1 MRSMFVGGKGV
12 RAMRV
17 NVSAWAIR
25 RPIPPIVLFI
35 LLMLVGVVSFLSLP
49 VNDNPNVDFPVVSV
63 VVTQSGAAPSELETQ
78 VTRVIEDSI
87 ASVSNIDHITSTVTD
102 GVSQTIVQ
110 FFIGTNTDRAT
121 NDVRNAV
128 GKVRENLPQT
138 IDEPQVER
146 VDTSGGDVM
155 GYTVSSPGMSDTE
168 LGWFVDNDVTR
179 ALLAVHG
186 VSEVDRIGGAER
198 EIRVNLIPERLI
210 ALGITVDD
218 VNRQIRAVN
227 ANMPGGRATIG
238 TSEQSIRALGSVES
252 VEELKGITISLPN
265 HRKARLADLG
275 TIEDGFAEKRH
286 MARVDG
292 KPAVA
297 FFVERG
303 FGQSEVTVAK
313 GVIKTIAELEAA
325 HPAIHFQS
333 FFSVADDAMSSYD
346 ASMEALMLGALLAVI
361 VVFVFLRDWRA
372 TAIVGVSLPLS
383 VFPTFFF
390 MKFMGYT
397 LNFISLLALTLVVG
411 ILVDDAIVEIE
422 NIVRHMRMGKRPYQA
437 ALEAAD
443 EIGLAVVATTM
454 TIVAVFLPVSFMGG
468 IAGQYFVQFGATVS
482 VAVLFSLMVARLIT
496 PMMAAYLGRDHGPR
510 QHASRLIDL
519 YVRLLAWA
527 LDHRWISMGCAS
539 LFFIGSILLVPLLP
553 TDFIPPQDGTLSSW
567 NLELPPGSTLAETD
581 AAMSQVAD
589 IIHREKE
596 VKSVLVRI
604 GGRTNGDVRLARINI
619 NLVPR
624 AQRSRS
630 QQQIEKDL
638 GQKFKAVPGIRYN
651 AGQNGAN
658 QDLQIILTGDDP
670 KAMGSAAEELV
681 REMATV
687 PQLSNI
693 KTSASLLR
701 PELQIK
707 PLYDRAAELGVSVA
721 DIGNVARLAT
731 LGETNANLAK
741 FNLPDRQ
748 IPIRVQITPEARSD
762 ISQIRNLR
770 VTTASGGSVSLD
782 TVADISI
789 GSGTSQINRYDRARQ
804 VSVGADLNGAPLGPA
819 NEAVHALPAL
829 QHLPPGVKLQS
840 AGQAEFMEE
849 FFAQFGL
856 AFASGI
862 LLVLAVLVLLFQ
874 SFLQPITIMMALP
887 LSIGGAIVALL
898 LTGDA
903 MSLSVL
909 IGLLMLMGI
918 VTKNSILFVD
928 YAILAMKEHGLN
940 RRDALIE
947 AGAKRAQ
954 PILMTT
960 IAMIAGMMPIAMRF
974 GENADF
980 RAPMAITVAGGL
992 ATSTVLSLVFIP
1004 VAFTIIDDIQAW
1016 LVRYLSRVVSTE
1028 ERVSAPAE

>member
-1 MRSMFVGGKGV
+1 MR
-12 RAMRV
+12 A
-17 NVSAWAIR
+17 NISAWAIR

-35 LLMLVGVVSFLSLP
+35 LLMLVGVTSFLTLQIA
-49 VNDNPNVDFPVVSV
+49 DTPNVDFPIVSV

-87 ASVSNIDHITSTVTD
+87 AGVGGINHIRSTVTD
-102 GVSQTIVQ
+102 GVSRTIVE
-110 FFIGTNTDRAT
+110 FAIGTNTDRAV

-146 VDTSGGDVM
+146 VDATGGDVM
-155 GYTVSSPGMSDTE
+155 GYTVSSPGMSETA

-186 VSEVDRIGGAER
+186 VAEIDRVGGAER
-198 EIRVNLIPERLI
+198 EIRVNLEPDRLI

-227 ANMPGGRATIG
+227 ANMPGGRSTIG

-252 VEELKGITISLPN
+252 VGALKAMAISLPN
-265 HRKARLADLG
+265 HRKAHLSDLG
-275 TIEDGFAEKRH
+275 SVEDGFAEPRH
-286 MARVDG
+286 AARLDG
-292 KPAVA
+292 KPVVA
-297 FFVERG
+297 FYVERAA
-303 FGQSEVTVAK
+303 GQSEVTVAK
-313 GVIKTIAELEAA
+313 GVVAAIAEIEAA
-325 HPAIHFQS
+325 HPTVHFQQI
-333 FFSVADDAMSSYD
+333 FSVAEYDVTVYD
-346 ASMEALMLGALLAVI
+346 ASMEALGLGALLAVI
-361 VVFVFLRDWRA
+361 VVMIFLRDWRA
-372 TAIVGVSLPLS
+372 TAIVAVALPLS

-390 MKFMGYT
+390 MKAMGYT

-454 TIVAVFLPVSFMGG
+454 TIVAVFLPVSFMSG
-468 IAGQYFVQFGATVS
+468 IAGQYFVQFGATVA

-496 PMMAAYLGRDHGPR
+496 PMMAAYLLRDHGPGR
-510 QHASRLIDL
+510 HSSWPIDQ
-519 YVRLLAWA
+519 YVRLLGWA
-527 LDHRWISMGCAS
+527 LDHRWKAMICATV
-539 LFFIGSILLVPLLP
+539 FFIASVSLMFFLP
-553 TDFIPPQDGTLSSW
+553 FDFIPPEDQSMSSFSF
-567 NLELPPGSTLAETD
+567 ELPPGTTLAETD
-581 AAMSQVAD
+581 RAMQQVSA
-589 IIHREKE
+589 IIGREQE
-596 VKSVLVRI
+596 VKSVFVSI
-604 GGRTNGDVRLARINI
+604 GGAVNGDVRLARANVS
-619 NLVPR
+619 LVPR
-624 AQRSRS
+624 AQRQRS

-638 GQKFKAVPGIRYN
+638 SAKLKAVPGIRYSI
-651 AGQNGAN
+651 GQNGSN
-658 QDLQIILTGDDP
+658 QDLTIILTGDDP
-670 KAMGSAAEELV
+670 KALTGIADQLV
-681 REMATV
+681 RQMATL

-701 PELQIK
+701 PELEIT

-721 DIGNVARLAT
+721 DISNVARLAT
-731 LGETNANLAK
+731 LGEINANLAK

-762 ISQIRNLR
+762 LSQIRNLR
-770 VTTASGGSVSLD
+770 VATASGGSVPLD
-782 TVADISI
+782 TVADIAI
-789 GSGTSQINRYDRARQ
+789 GSGTSEVKRYDRARQ
-804 VSVGADLNGAPLGPA
+804 VSIGADLGASPLGPA
-819 NEAVHALPAL
+819 IDAVHALPAL
-829 QHLPPGVKLQS
+829 KHLPPGIRLQN
-840 AGQAEFMEE
+840 AGNVEFMAEI
-849 FFAQFGL
+849 FGQFGL
-856 AFASGI
+856 AMAAGI

-874 SFLQPITIMMALP
+874 SFLQPVTIMMALP
-887 LSIGGAIVALL
+887 LSIGGAFAALL
-898 LTGDA
+898 ATGYS

-928 YAILAMKEHGLN
+928 YAILAMKEHGLS
-940 RRDALIE
+940 RHDALIE

-960 IAMIAGMMPIAMRF
+960 IAMVAGMLPIAARF

-980 RAPMAITVAGGL
+980 RAPMAITVIGGL
-992 ATSTVLSLVFIP
+992 TTSTLLSLVFIP
-1004 VAFTIIDDIQAW
+1004 VAFTIVDDIQTW
-1016 LVRYLSRVVSTE
+1016 LVKHLSKVVATE
-1028 ERVSAPAE
+1028 HPVVHPAE